1 MTKLNLRSDKY
12 IKKSKVNNLSLNFIE
27 QDNNVLLQD
36 ICKTNLLRNL
46 IAHIY
51 RQYFSTSSQ
60 ANSPYLSVMYICLKF
75 FTKIYIHSLAF
86 DDLQAETKYYICLRV
101 REIELS

>member
-36 ICKTNLLRNL
+36 I
-46 IAHIY
+46 
-51 RQYFSTSSQ
+51 
-60 ANSPYLSVMYICLKF
+60 
-75 FTKIYIHSLAF
+75 
-86 DDLQAETKYYICLRV
+86 
-101 REIELS
+101 